1 MPRRGTRSS
10 IAQVRPR
17 RASFALNRRALIA
30 ALVLL
35 FGLWYGV
42 ASAAAATVFTDDP
55 LPAGTPIKAV
65 HIAELRSIIN
75 MLRLPLGLSGF
86 VFTDPNLRARW

>member
-1 MPRRGTRSS
+1 
-10 IAQVRPR
+10 
-17 RASFALNRRALIA
+17 LNRRALIA